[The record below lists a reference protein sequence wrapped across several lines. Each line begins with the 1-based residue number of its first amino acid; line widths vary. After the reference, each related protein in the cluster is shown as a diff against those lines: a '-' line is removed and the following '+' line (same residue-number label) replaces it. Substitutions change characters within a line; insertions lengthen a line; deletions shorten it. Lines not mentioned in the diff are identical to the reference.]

1 MELRRSMLLVAVL
14 VFGFLASGRTSGATE
29 LENFS
34 RRLGK
39 SAAEGAPDI
48 VQRHKLACVCM
59 SSTIPGL
66 ASSAGVLR
74 RGTITSGATIR
85 VRVDCWVP
93 QFNAAGAESG
103 ATACYDYI
111 VLPK

>member
-1 MELRRSMLLVAVL
+1 MELRRPRVL
-14 VFGFLASGRTSGATE
+14 VVTFVLGWLCAAQAVAATE

-39 SAAEGAPDI
+39 SAAEGSPDI

-66 ASSAGVLR
+66 TSSAGVLR
-74 RGTITSGATIR
+74 RGTITSGGTAR

-93 QFNAAGAESG
+93 QFNAAGAQSG

>member
-1 MELRRSMLLVAVL
+1 MELRRPMVL
-14 VFGFLASGRTSGATE
+14 VVAFVLGALPTTRVMGATE
-29 LENFS
+29 LESFS

-39 SAAEGAPDI
+39 SAAESSPDI

-59 SSTIPGL
+59 SSAVTGL
-66 ASSAGVLR
+66 VSSAGVLR
-74 RGTITSGATIR
+74 RGTVTSSGTTR

-93 QFNAAGAESG
+93 SFNAAGAETGGSV
-103 ATACYDYI
+103 CYDYV